1 LLLRERGG
9 GVETPHDTSLC
20 RSPDAGEIV
29 ERPGEQV
36 PDSKRMT
43 ADWRA
48 VPRVQDYL
56 IRSIEIIVD
65 IAQNAAI
72 IGQVLIINYQVLSLA
87 PPFDREATKV
97 PLGVGLIG
105 MDN

>member
-1 LLLRERGG
+1 MGEV
-9 GVETPHDTSLC
+9 VEQGS
-20 RSPDAGEIV
+20 
-29 ERPGEQV
+29 GEQV
-36 PDSKRMT
+36 PDPNSRMT

-105 MDN
+105 MDK